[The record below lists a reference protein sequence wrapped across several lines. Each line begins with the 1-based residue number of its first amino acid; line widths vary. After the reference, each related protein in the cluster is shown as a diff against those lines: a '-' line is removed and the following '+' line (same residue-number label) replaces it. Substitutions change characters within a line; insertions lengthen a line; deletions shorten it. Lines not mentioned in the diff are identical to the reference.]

1 MYLSDYLEAGNKAIY
16 NKYGVFFAFSTEQ
29 LQEGLKTNLD
39 NGITIAG
46 DKTTKFPL
54 GMFAPTKHKEA
65 VLKELDSNFNEAV
78 KKDIKEN
85 GKEKII
91 VRELY
96 NYECFYTGDIDDALS
111 KVSVYGYTLEDVQKA
126 YRKEYPN
133 YCKHNE

>member
-16 NKYGVFFAFSTEQ
+16 KKYGVFFAFGTEQ
-29 LQEGLKTNLD
+29 LNEGLKINLD
-39 NGITIAG
+39 KGITIEG

-54 GMFAPTKHKEA
+54 GMFAPTKHKES
-65 VLKELDSNFNEAV
+65 VLKELDSNFDKAV
-78 KKDIKEN
+78 KEDIKAN

-96 NYECFYTGDIDDALS
+96 NYECFYTGDIHDALS
-111 KVSVYGYTLEDVQKA
+111 KVSVYGYTLQDVEKA
-126 YRKEYPN
+126 YIKEYPT